1 MEPGGKETV
10 CVATVPST
18 VASPGP
24 NKYLRKEWS
33 KEGKKGGRE
42 GARAERKMVANPSP
56 IQLSPGSTHLSGFRS
71 GCEGI
76 YVDREKACP
85 IAEKKKKN
93 FAASQAGPDF
103 SWGQLWAVACLYW
116 PRNDSG

>member
-1 MEPGGKETV
+1 MEPGGKDTV

-18 VASPGP
+18 MASPGP

-56 IQLSPGSTHLSGFRS
+56 ISAKPR
-71 GCEGI
+71 I
-76 YVDREKACP
+76 Y
-85 IAEKKKKN
+85 
-93 FAASQAGPDF
+93 PD
-103 SWGQLWAVACLYW
+103 SDQDVKGYMWTGRRLA
-116 PRNDSG
+116 P